1 MVAYVLAMLI
11 FGTMGPLVKYISLP
25 AEIIALSRGCLG
37 ALCLWLAWVGL
48 RQRFQREVLRRKW
61 WLLLLSG
68 AALGFNWIYLF
79 AAYKLTSVA
88 SATVCYYM
96 APLMVMCACA
106 LIYKEKVGAFKWGCA
121 AVALLGLALTA
132 GFFDGNSDA
141 KLPGV
146 IMGLLAA
153 VHYAVLILLNKRLQ
167 GLGTLELSALQLS
180 LAGLILLPYSLWQV
194 DVSALELNLR
204 SVLLTLCL
212 GLVHTGLA
220 YLLYFGALQRLS
232 GVRIAIFSYIDPA
245 VAVLLSLTFLH
256 ESLSTAALIGAGLIL
271 GAAAASEL
279 VNFRRRKAG

>member
-1 MVAYVLAMLI
+1 M
-11 FGTMGPLVKYISLP
+11 
-25 AEIIALSRGCLG
+25 
-37 ALCLWLAWVGL
+37 
-48 RQRFQREVLRRKW
+48 
-61 WLLLLSG
+61 
-68 AALGFNWIYLF
+68 
-79 AAYKLTSVA
+79 
-88 SATVCYYM
+88 
-96 APLMVMCACA
+96 
-106 LIYKEKVGAFKWGCA
+106 
-121 AVALLGLALTA
+121 ALLGLALTA

-153 VHYAVLILLNKRLQ
+153 GHYAVLILLNKRLQ

-256 ESLSTAALIGAGLIL
+256 EPLSTAALIGAGLIL